1 MLRFFYINFV
11 CECVLLKFLFD
22 YSGDLFPI
30 ATFHVVIKQE
40 ESFKI
45 IKTINTIGKLC
56 LFSRKHIWLQS
67 IWSAQTQA
75 SIGMNNKLL
84 ETFCLLF
91 AFYYLCFYLPY
102 LTEGKMLFSIY
113 ICQFSSKIVNIF
125 AISFGYDVVC
135 VFLFCYLQI
144 CQLNSP
150 WQYRLA
156 YRKVCSLWNDCFGVF
171 RLGRTAIRRTISS
184 LLSNCSSGKKWSRK
198 AWTDK
203 KGTAYTSTQINSI

>member
-1 MLRFFYINFV
+1 M
-11 CECVLLKFLFD
+11 LLKFLFD

-135 VFLFCYLQI
+135 VFLFCYLPNLSTKQ
-144 CQLNSP
+144 P
-150 WQYRLA
+150 M
-156 YRKVCSLWNDCFGVF
+156 
-171 RLGRTAIRRTISS
+171 TISAS
-184 LLSNCSSGKKWSRK
+184 LSKSVLALKWLLRGISARSHCYPPNNFI
-198 AWTDK
+198 A
-203 KGTAYTSTQINSI
+203 SFEL